1 METKIHKI
9 CLNIKRILIFFLDM
23 GMRIRVV
30 LDKDKDMRKRVVLV
44 TVGESVK
51 LV

>member
-9 CLNIKRILIFFLDM
+9 CLNIKRILIFT
-23 GMRIRVV
+23 I
-30 LDKDKDMRKRVVLV
+30 DKDMRKRVVLV